1 MHNLPFFSYLLIAKL
16 CCDLFNPNIIF
27 FPRPG
32 SIIIKGIAQY
42 NYPNN
47 QSQIDFLN
55 KDLEPSLKWL
65 FNHSDLFKNLSEAL
79 GNVSV
84 QDTEVVMQTAEIASK

>member
-1 MHNLPFFSYLLIAKL
+1 MFIANL

-27 FPRPG
+27 FHRPG
-32 SIIIKGIAQY
+32 SIIVKSIAQY

-47 QSQIDFLN
+47 QSQIEFLN
-55 KDLEPSLKWL
+55 KDLELSLTKL
-65 FNHSDLFKNLSEAL
+65 FNDSDLLNRLSEAL

-84 QDTEVVMQTAEIASK
+84 QDPEVLMQPAEIASK

>member
-1 MHNLPFFSYLLIAKL
+1 MFIANLSF
-16 CCDLFNPNIIF
+16 DLFNPNIIF
-27 FPRPG
+27 VPRPG
-32 SIIIKGIAQY
+32 SIIVKSIAQY

-55 KDLEPSLKWL
+55 KDLETSLTNL
-65 FNHSDLFKNLSEAL
+65 FNNSDLLKHLSEAL

-84 QDTEVVMQTAEIASK
+84 QDTEVLMQTSEIASK

>member
-1 MHNLPFFSYLLIAKL
+1 MTYNNEAGMTYNLFTV
-16 CCDLFNPNIIF
+16 F

-32 SIIIKGIAQY
+32 SIIVKSTAQY

-47 QSQIDFLN
+47 QSQINFLN
-55 KDLEPSLKWL
+55 KDLESTLTKL
-65 FNHSDLFKNLSEAL
+65 FNNSDLLKHLSEAL

-84 QDTEVVMQTAEIASK
+84 QDAEVQMQAPEIAGT